1 MSNTLSKVEPLVFI
15 ETEDGT
21 PVSKPQLK
29 RQITFLKGLCR
40 PLWQDDN
47 PPNQPMVNDSGVYKD
62 MTDIAKVTFALD
74 SLTCGRDGICS
85 ECQLSR
91 EIEESYRSQ
100 KDKCS
105 QQ

>member
-15 ETEDGT
+15 ETDDGT

-40 PLWQDDN
+40 PLSHDDN
-47 PPNQPMVNDSGVYKD
+47 PPNQPMINDSGF
-62 MTDIAKVTFALD
+62 MTDIAKVTFSLD

-91 EIEESYRSQ
+91 EIEESYQSE
-100 KDKCS
+100 KDKCT